1 MSGCISFF
9 LALLSKGICLFLHN
23 CSLND
28 EIMYKIRF
36 VPFLLGAV
44 LMLLACGGGKAASS
58 AVAAYDTATE
68 KVMLAGSTEEL
79 VEASY
84 ALHLELAGY
93 AGSSRNVREARQ
105 RFETAV
111 KEKTV
116 ELYSAP
122 HTKK

>member
-1 MSGCISFF
+1 MKRFHIRESPTFARKNESG
-9 LALLSKGICLFLHN
+9 
-23 CSLND
+23 
-28 EIMYKIRF
+28 
-36 VPFLLGAV
+36 
-44 LMLLACGGGKAASS
+44 
-58 AVAAYDTATE
+58 DTATE

-79 VEASY
+79 VEVSY
-84 ALHLELAGY
+84 ALHLDLAGY

>member
-1 MSGCISFF
+1 M
-9 LALLSKGICLFLHN
+9 HN

-111 KEKTV
+111 KEKTA
-116 ELYSAP
+116 ELYSAQ